1 MSGRKEQ
8 IMLDKKK
15 KDRLIAQF
23 KTHDKDTG
31 SPEVQIAILTEE
43 IKELADHL
51 KIHRKDFSSRKGL
64 IKKVNLRKKLLRYLE
79 KENLDS
85 FEKLVTKLKIKI
97 SRRKD
102 LLELEEEIIPA
113 VEEEEEVEDEKK
125 K

>member
-1 MSGRKEQ
+1 
-8 IMLDKKK
+8 MLDKKK